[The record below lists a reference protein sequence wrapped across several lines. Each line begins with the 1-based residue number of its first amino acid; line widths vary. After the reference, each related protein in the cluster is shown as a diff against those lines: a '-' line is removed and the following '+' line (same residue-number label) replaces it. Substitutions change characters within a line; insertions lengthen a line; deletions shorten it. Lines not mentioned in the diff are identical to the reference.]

1 MRGIGQYLRAAL
13 KLLALGAFGV
23 LLIAL
28 RYVLKTPQ
36 PLDNALPGEDR
47 LYKWTHGHI
56 FYKVAGA
63 ADAPPAV
70 LLHAP
75 EIGASSYE
83 MRNLLEGLAQRYRV
97 YAPDLLGFGLSDHPK
112 LDYTADT
119 YVTLYRDF
127 LTQVVE
133 QPALLLASGLSCN
146 YAVALAADEPELC
159 KELIL
164 LSPVSLFTQ
173 RQGQSWL
180 WQLTQNSLIG
190 ITLYALLTPRPVLR
204 RIIARQH
211 GTEVGSV
218 SSEELDHVSAA
229 THQLGAQHAGL
240 AFVEGKLGLDVSQQL
255 EKLKQPV
262 LLIWGSDA
270 LEQVQPLLSQQTL
283 PKQAQT
289 RTIQGAGK
297 QVHQQC
303 ADEVLAYIQAWQPAE
318 MQATGAGVSTGA
330 SRTRAAAN
338 VQQQAEA
345 THAAPAVS
353 AERQSKPPVAPLPDE
368 TVAAPPANE
377 TTPASPAENELPEA
391 VPSTA
396 ESAAT
401 TPVESEPLTPAS
413 SIDESVAASLIE
425 SEPPAADVTIDELP
439 APPPPEN
446 ELPAA
451 ALVEENEAV
460 AENADFDT
468 ALAEAYCVKCRQKRA
483 MQNPHRVVTK
493 KGRSALEGTCP
504 VCGTKLFRFIAG

>member
-1 MRGIGQYLRAAL
+1 MRSIGQYLRAAL

-36 PLDNALPGEDR
+36 PLDNALPGDDR

-83 MRNLLEGLAQRYRV
+83 MRNLIEGLAQRYRV

-127 LTQVVE
+127 LTQVVG

-146 YAVALAADEPELC
+146 YAVALAADEPDLC
-159 KELIL
+159 KGLIL

-173 RQGQSWL
+173 RQGPGWL
-180 WQLTQNSLIG
+180 WQLTQNSFIG
-190 ITLYALLTPRPVLR
+190 ITLYSLLTPRPVLR
-204 RIIARQH
+204 QVIARQH
-211 GTEVGSV
+211 GTDAGSV
-218 SSEELDHVSAA
+218 SNEELDHVSAA
-229 THQLGAQHAGL
+229 THQFGAQHAGL
-240 AFVEGKLGLDVSQQL
+240 AFVEGKLGLDVSHQL
-255 EKLKQPV
+255 EKLQQPV
-262 LLIWGSDA
+262 LLIWGAAA

-283 PKQAQT
+283 PEHTQT
-289 RTIQGAGK
+289 RTIQDAGT

-303 ADEVLAYIQAWQPAE
+303 AGEVLASIQAWQ
-318 MQATGAGVSTGA
+318 
-330 SRTRAAAN
+330 
-338 VQQQAEA
+338 QAEA
-345 THAAPAVS
+345 PATSVGAGRTRTAANAQQHVETAPAAPAIPLD
-353 AERQSKPPVAPLPDE
+353 RQSKPPVAPLPDE
-368 TVAAPPANE
+368 PVAAPPATE
-377 TTPASPAENELPEA
+377 ITPASPAENKQPEA
-391 VPSTA
+391 VSSTDEIAAPS
-396 ESAAT
+396 
-401 TPVESEPLTPAS
+401 PVESEALTPAAPTN
-413 SIDESVAASLIE
+413 ESVAASLIE
-425 SEPPAADVTIDELP
+425 SEPPVADVTIDELP
-439 APPPPEN
+439 APSPPEN
-446 ELPAA
+446 EMPAVA
-451 ALVEENEAV
+451 PVESEAV
-460 AENADFDT
+460 AENTGVDAE
-468 ALAEAYCVKCRQKRA
+468 LAEAYCVKCKQKRA

-504 VCGTKLFRFIAG
+504 VCSTKLFRFIAG

>member
-56 FYKVAGA
+56 FYKVVGA

-83 MRNLLEGLAQRYRV
+83 MHNLIEGLAQRYRV

-127 LTQVVE
+127 LTQVVG

-146 YAVALAADEPELC
+146 YAVALATDEPDLC
-159 KELIL
+159 KGLIL
-164 LSPVSLFTQ
+164 LSPVSLFTP
-173 RQGQSWL
+173 RQGPGWL
-180 WQLTQNSLIG
+180 WQLTQNSFIG

-204 RIIARQH
+204 QVIARQH
-211 GTEVGSV
+211 GTEAGSV

-240 AFVEGKLGLDVSQQL
+240 AFIEGKLGLDVSHQL
-255 EKLKQPV
+255 EKLQQPV
-262 LLIWGSDA
+262 LLIWGAAA

-283 PKQAQT
+283 PKHVQT
-289 RTIQGAGK
+289 RTIQDAGK
-297 QVHQQC
+297 QVHQQR
-303 ADEVLAYIQAWQPAE
+303 ADEVLASIQTWQPVE
-318 MQATGAGVSTGA
+318 RQATGARVG
-330 SRTRAAAN
+330 RTRTAAN
-338 VQQQAEA
+338 AQQQAE
-345 THAAPAVS
+345 TTSAAPAIPL
-353 AERQSKPPVAPLPDE
+353 ERKSKPPVAPLPDE
-368 TVAAPPANE
+368 TLAAPPANE
-377 TTPASPAENELPEA
+377 TIPESPAENKLPEA
-391 VPSTA
+391 APSP
-396 ESAAT
+396 EEIAAASS
-401 TPVESEPLTPAS
+401 VESEPLTPAS

-425 SEPPAADVTIDELP
+425 SEPPAADVIIDELP
-439 APPPPEN
+439 APSPAEN

-451 ALVEENEAV
+451 ALVEESEAG
-460 AENADFDT
+460 AENTDIDA

-483 MQNPHRVVTK
+483 MQNPRRVVTK